1 MEDLVSH
8 SFEKGDSNRCRNAY
22 ERILH
27 AKLGSNI
34 LNPHK
39 KNKVCPAAVDKK
51 LSGRAARLAS
61 S

>member
-1 MEDLVSH
+1 MRTTKPDVQIFL
-8 SFEKGDSNRCRNAY
+8 SNGKH
-22 ERILH
+22 LH